1 MRISEFSHHLKKTSL
16 WDNDNQADP
25 EAEQTTADILA
36 KATATIRAS
45 LGVNNPEDIWKALG
59 LYLRKQLM
67 YHNAVGITDF
77 GAFGFS
83 ESNEPVFVQDPV
95 FLHMTRLC
103 LASRKRG
110 DLIQP
115 TLPED
120 EDVASIEM
128 SELAANYLQNCSK
141 ELVKTVISSVLAW
154 VVAWA
159 KDGQE
164 MRLSFLPVGEWICD
178 GNSVDFEFAD
188 TFRKELKRRRLMKDR
203 AKSPELSNDDIHSDS
218 NQTEDQDQVG
228 HDLSDFH
235 SALTDTTKLSSQPLK
250 GKAHSTVK
258 EAPVRNG
265 SPVVR
270 SLYKLCQPTSSSI
283 AKQLPPHGQRRSRTE
298 SLAKGPNNRPAPKK
312 QTAYGRKS
320 AANRVSFNKQ
330 TPSTSS
336 KIDPADIEAAAK
348 EIVDAMRNS
357 RPTTASSSRT
367 CRTNQSGKTASQPTT
382 QQMDTIDRL
391 RKRLSRSKVV
401 QGLNALVAVLNP
413 IKTSAVSS
421 TELSLSL
428 RKLGVKV
435 SSAELKELATA
446 FAHEKRGY
454 VDTRKLLDA
463 LRGHPLSGERL
474 EVVARVFHQLDQECS
489 GSVHIDDLVKHY
501 EVGFLPQVRDGKQSR
516 LEALTEFLHEWA
528 CVNSTATDN
537 ITFETFAEYYH
548 NVSACIDND
557 ADFERLMR
565 EAWHVP
571 ERTSNQDDQSRM
583 EHSNNVPATT
593 FDMTSGDY
601 LAPPLSDE
609 NEWDNTEGVKMKL
622 REETSPDEVW
632 SYLRTQLLFPQN
644 YEDGARRWPTL
655 DNMCRRLGA
664 NRVMGDGNES
674 MNIKAFAQALV
685 LLDKRLPFKKAYD
698 LARFVA
704 AHCCNELG
712 DSETIVLQSL
722 YRQIR
727 TNPNEVAAKELSVA
741 NNYIEYYASRAIERI
756 RARVK
761 GFRLND
767 DKADSSSLVDFA
779 TLEKWLQASSS
790 TGDRLLL
797 KYELRSALLKVGIDV
812 TYHDLDYLFAY
823 FDVERQG
830 FINYELFLDT
840 LRLSSGVLPKL
851 AKRLEKRETIQE
863 QTHENFPANGQ
874 PSIALVSAASA
885 PPVRRRK
892 QLTPREPQLNYR
904 RRNVIHR
911 AIYDQTTRPAFTES
925 LNFNFLGI
933 ERRRRDYAAQL
944 IQTVFRGFRARR
956 IVSRLRLKV
965 AARNCRFNM
974 MAQEQQQ
981 WLGNKKLHRT
991 ALPTAYGF

>member
-188 TFRKELKRRRLMKDR
+188 TFRKE
-203 AKSPELSNDDIHSDS
+203 
-218 NQTEDQDQVG
+218 
-228 HDLSDFH
+228 
-235 SALTDTTKLSSQPLK
+235 
-250 GKAHSTVK
+250 
-258 EAPVRNG
+258 NG

-283 AKQLPPHGQRRSRTE
+283 AKQLPPHGQRRS
-298 SLAKGPNNRPAPKK
+298 P
-312 QTAYGRKS
+312 
-320 AANRVSFNKQ
+320 
-330 TPSTSS
+330 
-336 KIDPADIEAAAK
+336 AAK

-767 DKADSSSLVDFA
+767 DKADSSSLVDIA

-790 TGDRLLL
+790 TGDCLLL

-851 AKRLEKRETIQE
+851 AKRLEKRVTIQE